1 MVEET
6 RDKRRLVVKEVE
18 CQDKL
23 LTSSQDK
30 LLTSSNYTLL
40 TSSHQSVMLILN
52 ETYIYGVAWRR
63 RLEVLQLLR
72 GVRHA
77 AVQQHSTAEWVEQ

>member
-23 LTSSQDK
+23 R
-30 LLTSSNYTLL
+30 TSSNYTLL
-40 TSSHQSVMLILN
+40 ASSHQSQ
-52 ETYIYGVAWRR
+52 
-63 RLEVLQLLR
+63 LEKEREREREREREKLL
-72 GVRHA
+72 
-77 AVQQHSTAEWVEQ
+77 